1 LVDPWRKDFHRS
13 DQDLI
18 NIAGLTPPNASVIE
32 GAYLREIAVN
42 LNTWRG
48 LVVVALGALLIV
60 AGCDKGK
67 KGGGSGSGGGGGNAS
82 GPIVIG
88 HFASMSGPQA
98 TFGISTDQAIR
109 LAIKEKNEK
118 GGVKGRKIEL
128 VTIDDA
134 GKQTEAATAVT
145 RLINDHHAV
154 AVLGEVASSLSL
166 AGGPIAQKSHVPMIS
181 PSSTNPDVTDVGDFI
196 FRVCFL
202 DDFQG
207 WVDAKFAHD
216 NLKAGKAAIL
226 YDQAQ
231 AYSSGL
237 ADYFDKSFK
246 EMGGTIVTKQAY
258 TGGNLEISSQ
268 LQTVKSAGADVVF
281 LPGYYSDAGTIIR
294 KAREAGITV
303 PFIGGDGWDSEEL
316 PKIAGDAVNGNYY
329 SNHYAPNDDR
339 AEVKNFVEKY
349 TKEYGKTPDA
359 LAALGYDAALVLF
372 DSMERSKSLDGKD
385 LRDAIAAT
393 KDFTGV
399 TGTFSIDENRNAK
412 KSAVIVEYKD
422 GQKVMAARIEGASA
436 SGKK

>member
-1 LVDPWRKDFHRS
+1 M
-13 DQDLI
+13 
-18 NIAGLTPPNASVIE
+18 
-32 GAYLREIAVN
+32 N

-48 LVVVALGALLIV
+48 LAVALLSTLIAL
-60 AGCDKGK
+60 AGCDKGNK
-67 KGGGSGSGGGGGNAS
+67 GGGGGSGGGGGGNAS

-118 GGVKGRKIEL
+118 GGIKGRKIEL

-134 GKQTEAATAVT
+134 GKQSEAATAVT

-166 AGGPIAQKSHVPMIS
+166 AGGPIAQKAHVPMIS
-181 PSSTNPDVTDVGDFI
+181 PSSTNPDVTDVGDYI

-207 WVDAKFAHD
+207 WVDAKFAKE
-216 NLKAGKAAIL
+216 NLKATKAAIL

-237 ADYFDKSFK
+237 ADYFEKSFK

-268 LQTVKSAGADVVF
+268 LQSVKSSGAEVVF

-294 KAREAGITV
+294 KAREAGITT
-303 PFIGGDGWDSEEL
+303 PFVGGDGWDSEEL
-316 PKIAGDAVNGNYY
+316 PKIAGDAINGNYF
-329 SNHYAPNDDR
+329 SNHYAPEEDR
-339 AEVKNFVEKY
+339 PEVKNFVQKY
-349 TKEYGKTPDA
+349 QSEYHKTADG

-372 DSMERSKSLDGKD
+372 DAMERSKSLDGKD
-385 LRDAIAAT
+385 LRDAIAET
-393 KDFTGV
+393 KNFTGV
-399 TGTFSIDENRNAK
+399 TGTFSIDADRNAM
-412 KSAVIVEYKD
+412 KSAVIVEYKA
-422 GQKVMAARIEGASA
+422 GKQTMNARIE
-436 SGKK
+436 KK

>member
-1 LVDPWRKDFHRS
+1 MLAVACSKGQKD
-13 DQDLI
+13 
-18 NIAGLTPPNASVIE
+18 
-32 GAYLREIAVN
+32 
-42 LNTWRG
+42 
-48 LVVVALGALLIV
+48 
-60 AGCDKGK
+60 
-67 KGGGSGSGGGGGNAS
+67 GGGSGGGASAGGS
-82 GPIVIG
+82 IVIG

-109 LAIKEKNEK
+109 LAIKERNAK
-118 GGVKGRKIEL
+118 GGVKGRKVEL

-134 GKQTEAATAVT
+134 GKQSEAATAVT

-166 AGGPIAQKSHVPMIS
+166 AGGPIAQKAHVPMIS
-181 PSSTNPDVTDVGDFI
+181 PSSTNPDVTDVGDYV

-216 NLKAGKAAIL
+216 NLKAMKAAIL

-237 ADYFDKSFK
+237 ADYFDKAFK

-268 LQTVKSAGADVVF
+268 LQSVKSAGADVVF

-294 KAREAGITV
+294 KAREAGITI

-316 PKIAGDAVNGNYY
+316 PKIAGDAINGNYY

-339 AEVKNFVEKY
+339 AEVKNFVASY
-349 TKEYGKTPDA
+349 QKEYGKTPDA

-372 DSMERSKSLDGKD
+372 DAMERAKSLDGKE

-422 GQKVMAARIEGASA
+422 GQKTMAARIE
-436 SGKK
+436 KK

>member
-1 LVDPWRKDFHRS
+1 ML
-13 DQDLI
+13 
-18 NIAGLTPPNASVIE
+18 AA
-32 GAYLREIAVN
+32 
-42 LNTWRG
+42 
-48 LVVVALGALLIV
+48 
-60 AGCDKGK
+60 CDKGNK
-67 KGGGSGSGGGGGNAS
+67 GGGGGSGGGGGGNAS

-118 GGVKGRKIEL
+118 GGVNGRKIEL

-134 GKQTEAATAVT
+134 GKQSEAATAVT

-166 AGGPIAQKSHVPMIS
+166 AGGPIAQKAKVPMIS

-207 WVDAKFAHD
+207 WVDAKFAKE
-216 NLKAGKAAIL
+216 NLKATKAAII

-237 ADYFDKSFK
+237 ADYFEKAFK
-246 EMGGTIVTKQAY
+246 EMGGSVVTKQAY

-268 LQTVKSAGADVVF
+268 LQAVKSSGAEVVF

-294 KAREAGITV
+294 KAREAGITA
-303 PFIGGDGWDSEEL
+303 PFVGGDGWDSEEL
-316 PKIAGDAVNGNYY
+316 PKIAGDAINGNYF
-329 SNHYAPNDDR
+329 SNHYAPEEDR
-339 AEVKNFVEKY
+339 PEVKNFVEKY
-349 TKEYGKTPDA
+349 QKEYGKTADG

-372 DSMERSKSLDGKD
+372 DAMERSKSLSGPD
-385 LRDAIAAT
+385 LRDALAAT
-393 KDFTGV
+393 KNFTGV
-399 TGTFSIDENRNAK
+399 TGTFSIDENRNAQ
-412 KSAVIVEYKD
+412 KSAVIVEYK
-422 GQKVMAARIEGASA
+422 GGKQTMSARIE
-436 SGKK
+436 KK

>member
-1 LVDPWRKDFHRS
+1 M
-13 DQDLI
+13 
-18 NIAGLTPPNASVIE
+18 
-32 GAYLREIAVN
+32 N

-48 LVVVALGALLIV
+48 LRTAAIFAALLCV
-60 AGCDKGK
+60 GACDKGK
-67 KGGGSGSGGGGGNAS
+67 SGGGGGGGSSGKPAS
-82 GPIVIG
+82 GAIVIG
-88 HFASMSGPQA
+88 HFASMTGPQA

-109 LAIKEKNEK
+109 LAIKERNAK
-118 GGVKGRKIEL
+118 GGVKGRQIEL

-134 GKQTEAATAVT
+134 GKQSEAATAVT

-154 AVLGEVASSLSL
+154 AILGEVASSLSL
-166 AGGPIAQKSHVPMIS
+166 AGGPIAQKAKVPMIS
-181 PSSTNPDVTDVGDFI
+181 PSSTNPDVTDVGDYI

-207 WVDAKFAHD
+207 WVDAKFAKE
-216 NLKAGKAAIL
+216 NLKATKAAIL

-237 ADYFDKSFK
+237 ADYFEKAFK

-268 LQTVKSAGADVVF
+268 LQSIKGSGAEVVF

-303 PFIGGDGWDSEEL
+303 PFLGGDGWDSEEL
-316 PKIAGDAVNGNYY
+316 PKIAGDAINGNYF
-329 SNHYAPNDDR
+329 SNHYAPEEDR
-339 AEVKNFVEKY
+339 PEVKNFVEKY
-349 TKEYGKTPDA
+349 KQEYGKTPDG

-372 DSMERSKSLDGKD
+372 DAMERAPSLEGKA

-393 KDFTGV
+393 KNFTGV
-399 TGTFSIDENRNAK
+399 TGTFSIDENRNAQ
-412 KSAVIVEYKD
+412 KSAVIVEFKD
-422 GQKVMAARIEGASA
+422 GKQTMAARIE
-436 SGKK
+436 KK

>member
-1 LVDPWRKDFHRS
+1 
-13 DQDLI
+13 
-18 NIAGLTPPNASVIE
+18 
-32 GAYLREIAVN
+32 VN

-48 LVVVALGALLIV
+48 LRFAAIFAALLVLGA
-60 AGCDKGK
+60 CSKGK
-67 KGGGSGSGGGGGNAS
+67 DGAGTGGSGTASGGGTPPPS
-82 GPIVIG
+82 GSIVIG
-88 HFASMSGPQA
+88 HFASMTGPQA

-109 LAIKEKNEK
+109 LAIKERNAK
-118 GGVKGRKIEL
+118 GGVKGRQVTL
-128 VTIDDA
+128 FTIDDA
-134 GKQTEAATAVT
+134 GKQSEAATAVT
-145 RLINDHHAV
+145 RLINDHKAV

-166 AGGPIAQKSHVPMIS
+166 AGGPIAQKSKVPMIS

-207 WVDAKFAHD
+207 WVAAKFAKE
-216 NLKAGKAAIL
+216 NLKAQKVAIL

-237 ADYFDKSFK
+237 ADYFEKAFK

-268 LQTVKSAGADVVF
+268 LQSIKGAGAEVVF

-294 KAREAGITV
+294 KAKEAGIKAK
-303 PFIGGDGWDSEEL
+303 FLGGDGWDSEEL
-316 PKIAGDAVNGNYY
+316 PKIAGDAINGNFF
-329 SNHYAPNDDR
+329 SNHYAPEEDR
-339 AEVKNFVEKY
+339 PEVKSFVASYK
-349 TKEYGKTPDA
+349 KEYGKTPDG

-372 DSMERSKSLDGKD
+372 DAMERAPSLDGKA

-393 KDFTGV
+393 KNFTGV
-399 TGTFSIDENRNAK
+399 TGTFSIDENRNAQ

-422 GQKVMAARIEGASA
+422 GKQMMSARIE
-436 SGKK
+436 KK

>member
-1 LVDPWRKDFHRS
+1 
-13 DQDLI
+13 
-18 NIAGLTPPNASVIE
+18 
-32 GAYLREIAVN
+32 VN

-48 LVVVALGALLIV
+48 LRYAAIFAALLVLGA
-60 AGCDKGK
+60 CDKGK
-67 KGGGSGSGGGGGNAS
+67 GGGGTSGSGSAGSAPPPS
-82 GPIVIG
+82 GSIVIG
-88 HFASMSGPQA
+88 HFASMTGPQA

-109 LAIKEKNEK
+109 LAIKERNAK
-118 GGVKGRKIEL
+118 GGVKGRQVSL

-134 GKQTEAATAVT
+134 GKQSEAATAVT
-145 RLINDHHAV
+145 RLINDHKAV

-166 AGGPIAQKSHVPMIS
+166 AGGPIAQKSKVPMIS

-207 WVDAKFAHD
+207 WVAAKFAKE
-216 NLKAGKAAIL
+216 NLKAQKVAIL

-237 ADYFDKSFK
+237 ADYFDKAFK
-246 EMGGTIVTKQAY
+246 ELGGTIVTKQAY

-268 LQTVKSAGADVVF
+268 LQSIKGSGAEVVF

-294 KAREAGITV
+294 KAKEAGIKAK
-303 PFIGGDGWDSEEL
+303 FLGGDGWDSEEL
-316 PKIAGDAVNGNYY
+316 PKIAGDSINGNFF
-329 SNHYAPNDDR
+329 SNHYAPEEDR
-339 AEVKNFVEKY
+339 PEVKNFVESYK
-349 TKEYGKTPDA
+349 KEYGKTPDG

-372 DSMERSKSLDGKD
+372 DAMERAPSLDGKA

-393 KDFTGV
+393 KNFTGV
-399 TGTFSIDENRNAK
+399 TGTFSIDENRNAQ

-422 GQKVMAARIEGASA
+422 GKQMMAARIE
-436 SGKK
+436 KK